1 MKLGIADFKVIKSAL
16 EIVPSYVLD
25 RQHRT
30 RYDAV
35 RLARV
40 IGAEIDKSENATA
53 KPNMAIRLTIADLR
67 LIKVALEVVPS
78 YVLEKQHKTE
88 YDAVLLES
96 MIGIEIDKSEKRK
109 EIADK
114 QGRMIRKARE
124 EALRQSNFAVDKSK
138 LNSRFEKNTITKP
151 KRKATKTKLEFPN
164 LNLKGKKKG
173 AGNDKKAINEKN
185 REDRGRAPV
194 L

>member
-1 MKLGIADFKVIKSAL
+1 MKLGIADFRVIKSAL

-35 RLARV
+35 RLARMV
-40 IGAEIDKSENATA
+40 GAEIDKIENATA

-96 MIGIEIDKSEKRK
+96 MIGIEIDKNEKRK

-114 QGRMIRKARE
+114 QNRMIRKARE

>member
-1 MKLGIADFKVIKSAL
+1 MKLGIADFRVIKSAL

>member
-1 MKLGIADFKVIKSAL
+1 MKLGIADLRVIKSAL

-35 RLARV
+35 RLARMV
-40 IGAEIDKSENATA
+40 GAEIDKIENATA

-114 QGRMIRKARE
+114 QNRMIRKARE

>member
-1 MKLGIADFKVIKSAL
+1 MKLGIADFRVIKSAL

-35 RLARV
+35 RLARMV
-40 IGAEIDKSENATA
+40 GAEIDKSENAIA

-114 QGRMIRKARE
+114 QDRMIRKARE

-151 KRKATKTKLEFPN
+151 KRKATKAKLEFPN

>member
-35 RLARV
+35 RLARMV
-40 IGAEIDKSENATA
+40 GAEIDKIENATA

-96 MIGIEIDKSEKRK
+96 MIGIEIDKNEKRK

-114 QGRMIRKARE
+114 QNRMIRKARE

>member
-35 RLARV
+35 RLARL

-53 KPNMAIRLTIADLR
+53 KPNLAIRLTIADLR

-114 QGRMIRKARE
+114 QDRMIRKARE

-138 LNSRFEKNTITKP
+138 LNSSFEKNTITKL

>member
-1 MKLGIADFKVIKSAL
+1 MKLGITDLRVIKSAL

-40 IGAEIDKSENATA
+40 VGAEIDKSENATA
-53 KPNMAIRLTIADLR
+53 KPNTAIRLTIADLR
-67 LIKVALEVVPS
+67 LIKVALEVIPS

-151 KRKATKTKLEFPN
+151 KRKATKAKLEFPN

>member
-1 MKLGIADFKVIKSAL
+1 MKLGIADLKVIKASLEVVPSYVLSEQHRTRYDAVRLAGVIGAEIDKNEKRKAKPNPAIKLTIADLKAIKTAL
-16 EIVPSYVLD
+16 EVVPSYVLD

-35 RLARV
+35 RLA
-40 IGAEIDKSENATA
+40 
-53 KPNMAIRLTIADLR
+53 
-67 LIKVALEVVPS
+67 
-78 YVLEKQHKTE
+78 
-88 YDAVLLES
+88 S
-96 MIGIEIDKSEKRK
+96 MVGIEIDKSEKRK

-114 QGRMIRKARE
+114 QDRIIRKARE

-138 LNSRFEKNTITKP
+138 LNSSFEKNTITKP

>member
-1 MKLGIADFKVIKSAL
+1 MKLGIADFRVIKSAL

-151 KRKATKTKLEFPN
+151 KRKATKAKLEFPN

-173 AGNDKKAINEKN
+173 AGNDKKTINEKN

>member
-1 MKLGIADFKVIKSAL
+1 MKLGIADFRVIKVAL
-16 EIVPSYVLD
+16 EVVPSYVLD

>member
-1 MKLGIADFKVIKSAL
+1 MKLGTADLKVIKSAL

-151 KRKATKTKLEFPN
+151 KRKATKAKLEFPN

-173 AGNDKKAINEKN
+173 VGNDKKAINEKN

>member
-1 MKLGIADFKVIKSAL
+1 MKLGTADLKVIKVAL
-16 EIVPSYVLD
+16 EVVPSYVLD

-114 QGRMIRKARE
+114 QNRMIRKARE

-151 KRKATKTKLEFPN
+151 KRKVTKTKLEFPN

>member
-53 KPNMAIRLTIADLR
+53 KPNLGIRLTIADLR